1 LIFTGIILQIKNL
14 FTEDPSMASFT
25 HSRKHILYLTRLKQL
40 PRLKDLKHLTRLT
53 YLTRLNHLKGAFQN
67 FDNNL
72 IRNPNIQLQDLSV
85 QINQIGQ
92 IDQINQ

>member
-1 LIFTGIILQIKNL
+1 LILTGIRLQIKNL
-14 FTEDPSMASFT
+14 FTEDPSTASLT

-40 PRLKDLKHLTRLT
+40 PRLKDLKHITRLT
-53 YLTRLNHLKGAFQN
+53 YLTRLNHQN

-72 IRNPNIQLQDLSV
+72 IRNRDVQLQDLSV
-85 QINQIGQ
+85 QINQISQ